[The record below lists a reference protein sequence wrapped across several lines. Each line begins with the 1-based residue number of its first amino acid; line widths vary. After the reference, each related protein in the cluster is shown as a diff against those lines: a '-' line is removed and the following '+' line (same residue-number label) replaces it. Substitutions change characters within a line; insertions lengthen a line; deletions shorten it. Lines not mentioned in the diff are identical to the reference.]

1 MKQLVNSL
9 QYLVVL
15 IIIYP
20 IYYVW
25 QTNKVTDF
33 CEQVETGMSKA
44 ELVQLSK
51 RVDVTMKGPDDISLA
66 GGKWEA
72 VVSPGRFISAEE
84 CVIKGAGKTVATAR
98 LYEPLE

>member
-15 IIIYP
+15 IILYP

-25 QTNKVTDF
+25 QVDKVADF
-33 CEQVETGMSKA
+33 CEQIDSGMSKQQ
-44 ELVQLSK
+44 LVVLGEQEN
-51 RVDVTMKGPDDISLA
+51 VYMDGPKDISMV
-66 GGKWEA
+66 GGKWTA
-72 VVSPGRFISAEE
+72 IVKPGKFVSADE

-98 LYEPLE
+98 LFEQ